1 VHQELLGHP
10 VQVALQVVREHQ
22 VLQEVQVQ
30 VVQVEVAEL
39 AVHQELAVLDL
50 VRLQHQQLQGY

>member
-1 VHQELLGHP
+1 MGHQ
-10 VQVALQVVREHQ
+10 VQVVLQEVREHQ

-50 VRLQHQQLQGY
+50 VRLQHQQLQGC